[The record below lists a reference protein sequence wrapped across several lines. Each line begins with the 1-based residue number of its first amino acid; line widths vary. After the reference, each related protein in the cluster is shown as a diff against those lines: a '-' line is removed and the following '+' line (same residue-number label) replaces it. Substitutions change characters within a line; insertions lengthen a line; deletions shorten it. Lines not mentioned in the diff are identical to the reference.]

1 MGGGGCEYNLE
12 MLYFWNGE
20 MWVRECLVLI
30 LDLDHDVMVH
40 LCWTVLF
47 SSMMSTYVSVSNG
60 YTNFSLLGSLLLHS
74 SDWCG

>member
-12 MLYFWNGE
+12 MLHFWNGE

-40 LCWTVLF
+40 LC
-47 SSMMSTYVSVSNG
+47 
-60 YTNFSLLGSLLLHS
+60 
-74 SDWCG
+74 